1 MLQRLLTF
9 KLRLIV
15 VAVALVIALVF
26 GLLVVVG
33 AFLGAD
39 TEESSSESEQCSAAP
54 PPGAPGPVP
63 KAPKEIRKQQVQN
76 AKLIDEAAQD
86 LGLSGRASR
95 LAIITAHGESTL
107 INLGYG
113 DDIKG
118 VKNPDG
124 SATTSLGLFQQQ
136 TSMGWGTREQVMN
149 PKYAAT
155 SFFRGPG
162 QKDNG
167 GLLNVEGW
175 ETRGDISQVIH
186 EVQGNK
192 DPNHYTKSIQPADD
206 VIDEA
211 GIDVNRGMD
220 LSKFPT
226 AHGEDHE
233 HGNAEEE
240 NEYFPLRNCLT
251 EDNKNTPEVI
261 NPELLGS
268 GEWGNPLPASS
279 VTSKFGYRGCFIG
292 VVCNEGVKFHKGLD
306 LDSGT
311 PGAPVYAPTDMTV
324 TKVVG
329 PGGYW
334 SEYYG
339 THIFA
344 RMVDSPGYVFEFHHL
359 VHGSAVV
366 KDGQVIPKGTK
377 IGTEGSTGNSTG
389 AHLHFQ
395 INDPSSPDKKP
406 SPQLSVDPAPILKG
420 AGITDIAW

>member
-1 MLQRLLTF
+1 MIPRLLTI
-9 KLRLIV
+9 KLRLII
-15 VAVALVIALVF
+15 VAVIAVFALIF
-26 GLLVVVG
+26 GLVVFVG
-33 AFLGAD
+33 AFLGGEAD
-39 TEESSSESEQCSAAP
+39 EASALEPCSAVP

-63 KAPKEIRKQQVQN
+63 KAPKEVRKQQVQN
-76 AKLIDEAAQD
+76 AQLIDEAAQE
-86 LGLSGRASR
+86 LGLSGKASR

-107 INLGYG
+107 INIGYG
-113 DDIKG
+113 DDIQG
-118 VKNPDG
+118 VTNPDG
-124 SATTSLGLFQQQ
+124 TPTTSLGLFQQQ

-149 PKYAAT
+149 PKYAAK
-155 SFFRGPG
+155 SFFLGPG
-162 QKDNG
+162 QKGQG

-175 ETRGDISQVIH
+175 ETRADLSQVIH
-186 EVQGNK
+186 EVQINA

-220 LSKFPT
+220 ASKYPT

-233 HGNAEEE
+233 NGNPEDE
-240 NEYFPLRNCLT
+240 NDYFPLRECLT
-251 EDNKNTPEVI
+251 EGDPNTPEVI

-279 VTSKFGYRGCFIG
+279 VTSKFGYRGCFAG
-292 VVCNEGVKFHKGLD
+292 VVCNDGVKFHRGLD

-311 PGAPVYAPTDMTV
+311 AGAPIYAPTDMTV

-334 SEYYG
+334 SQYYG
-339 THIFA
+339 TYVMA

-366 KDGQVIPKGTK
+366 KEGQVIPKGTK

-395 INDPSSPDKKP
+395 INDPSAPDKKP
-406 SPQLSVDPAPILKG
+406 APQLSVDPAPILKG